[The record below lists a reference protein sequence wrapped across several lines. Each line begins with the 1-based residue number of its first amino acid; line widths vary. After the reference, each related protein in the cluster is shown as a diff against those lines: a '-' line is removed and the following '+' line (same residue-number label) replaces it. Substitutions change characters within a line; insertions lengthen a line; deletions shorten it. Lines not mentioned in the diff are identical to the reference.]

1 MIASFSLLL
10 MLLMLGH
17 ISFSQTMRSS
27 KLTYSA
33 IAFYLRVIFIA
44 LVLLFYLLE
53 IINSSIILI
62 RDSMDV
68 WMLNS
73 ISDVLQNLT
82 NRLWL
87 NNSMLSMDKILY
99 DQISNQTTGKK
110 GISKFKCH
118 HQINITNLLNLWLQT
133 ISWSFLC

>member
-1 MIASFSLLL
+1 MTASFSLLL

-33 IAFYLRVIFIA
+33 IAFYIRVIFIA

-73 ISDVLQNLT
+73 ISDVLI
-82 NRLWL
+82 
-87 NNSMLSMDKILY
+87 DY
-99 DQISNQTTGKK
+99 D
-110 GISKFKCH
+110 
-118 HQINITNLLNLWLQT
+118 
-133 ISWSFLC
+133 